1 MVEGTGFE
9 NRRRG
14 NSSGGSNPSPSVLP
28 FLATQQRS
36 WSHQRRPVAQ
46 KGIMKQVPSPNSNWH
61 PGEKITPGFSAQ
73 TTIDPSTITSAEMY
87 RILIGSVTP
96 RPIAFVST
104 ISSTGVF
111 NLAPFSFFNAISSD
125 PPCLAVAISKRPNG
139 ERKDSHQNIIE
150 TGEFVV
156 NVVNRWLLEPMVYAA
171 GSFAPD
177 VDEFSVTGLTP
188 IPSHRVKAPRVA
200 ESSVNFECTL
210 HRVVNL
216 GENDAESPTTLLIGK
231 ILLAHIDAA
240 AYVGGK
246 INTDKLDPVGRLGG
260 IEYALLDEKCA
271 VAVPQLS
278 K

>member
-1 MVEGTGFE
+1 
-9 NRRRG
+9 
-14 NSSGGSNPSPSVLP
+14 
-28 FLATQQRS
+28 
-36 WSHQRRPVAQ
+36 
-46 KGIMKQVPSPNSNWH
+46 MKQVPSPNPTWH
-61 PGEKITPGFSAQ
+61 PGEKISPGFSTHTIIDP
-73 TTIDPSTITSAEMY
+73 TTINAAEMY

-96 RPIAFVST
+96 RPIAFIST
-104 ISSTGVF
+104 VSSTGIF

-139 ERKDSHQNIIE
+139 APKDSHQNIID

-156 NVVNRWLLEPMVYAA
+156 NVVNRWLLEPMVYSA
-171 GSFAPD
+171 GGYPPD

-200 ESSVNFECTL
+200 ESSVNFECAL

-216 GENDAESPTTLLIGK
+216 GDNDTEAPTTLLIGK
-231 ILLAHIDAA
+231 ILLAHIDAS

-271 VAVPQLS
+271 VPIPQLS